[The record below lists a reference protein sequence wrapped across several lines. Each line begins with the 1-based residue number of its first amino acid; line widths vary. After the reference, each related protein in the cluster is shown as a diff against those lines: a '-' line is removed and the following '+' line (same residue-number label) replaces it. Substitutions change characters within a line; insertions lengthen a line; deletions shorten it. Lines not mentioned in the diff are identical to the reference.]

1 MLFRI
6 RAHVIELVIYIVLQI
21 IFLSMGKFMTS
32 IWISVGFGVA
42 SLIQL
47 RFNKPTQNNFK
58 FKNAS
63 PNIDYKPELDS
74 RRSISFGELDKQVDE
89 MMKLGR

>member
-1 MLFRI
+1 
-6 RAHVIELVIYIVLQI
+6 
-21 IFLSMGKFMTS
+21 MGKFMTS

-47 RFNKPTQNNFK
+47 RFDKPTQNKFK

-63 PNIDYKPELDS
+63 PNIDDQPEIDS

-89 MMKLGR
+89 MMKL